1 MKAYFTRDSVAA
13 GDDGDAPNALEI
25 TVVDGL
31 NVEQLVHAICRAA
44 KLPSIS
50 GGKATWCL
58 ASRVPLAVIAQQWPA
73 PRMIGLM
80 PPKLSEL
87 DADAKSIRLTF
98 SYFAQQDPETV
109 LEVLRRLRLWAE

>member
-13 GDDGDAPNALEI
+13 GDDGDAPHAVEI
-25 TVVDGL
+25 AVPDGMT
-31 NVEQLVHAICRAA
+31 VEQLVRTICQAA
-44 KLPSIS
+44 KLPSIT

-80 PPKLSEL
+80 PPKLSDL
-87 DADAKSIRLTF
+87 DADAKSIRLHF
-98 SYFAQQDPETV
+98 SYFAQQDPDTV
-109 LEVLRRLRLWAE
+109 FEVLRRLRLWAE